1 MNILERKGLM
11 QPNILN
17 ERTTKI
23 FRYVDA
29 YNKMNVKSMI
39 TDFGDGIVFLNIM
52 NGEKS
57 MELQGIEEFKK
68 QAIEA
73 LSYFSEREQVIESI
87 THTPSSTEI
96 TIVYRAIAAM
106 DFPNGLKKGDEI
118 KLKGKSVFEFSAEGK
133 IVRLTDI
140 A

>member
-1 MNILERKGLM
+1 MDTLERKGLM

-52 NGEKS
+52 NGERS

-87 THTPSSTEI
+87 THIYSSTEI